1 MEDRFWLLGSIIT
14 NIVFSSL
21 SSFLKSQVFTS
32 FCLLLFK
39 IWKHHCTLLKSSL
52 SHGLPAAVWVLCSF
66 VVDAACFSH
75 CIRSKKELKHLLSY
89 CHALLS
95 SVPHILLINSPR
107 DRLILRLFWDLLIQG
122 NARIAGG
129 PTLRTTEKTKR

>member
-39 IWKHHCTLLKSSL
+39 I
-52 SHGLPAAVWVLCSF
+52 
-66 VVDAACFSH
+66 
-75 CIRSKKELKHLLSY
+75 
-89 CHALLS
+89 
-95 SVPHILLINSPR
+95 
-107 DRLILRLFWDLLIQG
+107 
-122 NARIAGG
+122 
-129 PTLRTTEKTKR
+129 